1 MAVKFN
7 RIINLYFLNAKG
19 IVTKKIITPV
29 HGRKPSITLSGQYAG
44 GSFIP
49 AFNITIKNLYLDLSG
64 NTEYKKLKVE
74 AGYQNNLISFTG
86 NVVSIG
92 IEQPG
97 PEGSTV
103 IQCQQG
109 TTEDYLSKTI
119 NTEYKQGTNL
129 LIIMADLTKKLG
141 LYRTIFQNP
150 EIQTW
155 TLPEAISINGTVNEA
170 IQKIKNI
177 FSQKNLAV
185 TVRNEELLVYQ
196 IGTTK
201 TPSGVIKEVKF
212 LQSPPQQNVGSA
224 DGANYTEFMAPWLPG
239 LTPGDYVRFPV
250 WAYIKYFN
258 SVNSLTNTNIMNV
271 TKLVFNFS
279 TTGGNNQM
287 TVGGTRVGGIKK

>member
-1 MAVKFN
+1 MAIKFN
-7 RIINLYFLNAKG
+7 RIINLYFLNSKG
-19 IVTKKIITPV
+19 ITTKKIITPI

-49 AFNITIKNLYLDLSG
+49 AFNITIKNLYLDLSS
-64 NTEYKKLKVE
+64 NEEYKKLKVE

-86 NVVSIG
+86 DIVSMG

-119 NTEYKQGTNL
+119 NTEYKQGAGL
-129 LIIMADLTKKLG
+129 FMIMPDLAKKLG
-141 LYRTIFQNP
+141 LDRAVFQNA
-150 EIQTW
+150 EIPTW
-155 TLPEAISINGTVNEA
+155 TLPEAISVNGTVNEA
-170 IQKIKNI
+170 MQKIKNI

-185 TVRNEELLVYQ
+185 MVRNKELLVYQ
-196 IGTTK
+196 VGTTK
-201 TPSGVIKEVKF
+201 SPSGVIKEINF

-224 DGANYTEFMAPWLPG
+224 GGANYTEFMAPWLPG

-258 SVNSLTNTNIMNV
+258 SVNSLANTNIMNV
-271 TKLVFNFS
+271 TKLVFDFS

-287 TVGGTRVGGIKK
+287 TVGGIRVGGIK